1 MICDWRLSG
10 IGVLRIYLGGAL
22 LAGSL
27 ESIFV
32 ALSHPQK
39 QNFICPSE
47 LKEIPKTV
55 LDIRFSFWL

>member
-1 MICDWRLSG
+1 MICDWRFSG

-32 ALSHPQK
+32 ALPHPQK
-39 QNFICPSE
+39 QNFICPVN
-47 LKEIPKTV
+47 L
-55 LDIRFSFWL
+55 FSQTLL